1 MKRILFKFLPLLT
14 GLVIVGVAIFFK
26 SKLKLDYQNIKGF
39 RSVLES
45 IVNFLSIVIGFYSAF
60 YGMIISM
67 QKTKFMRTLAESEY
81 KNELPKLL
89 IWSLVSAFLCLII
102 TISMQILVNYKFTF
116 IYYIYLFWCF
126 IVGVFITY
134 AFQTSLL
141 SIVMIFESD
150 PVKKNKISV

>member
-14 GLVIVGVAIFFK
+14 GLVIVVVAIFFK

-89 IWSLVSAFLCLII
+89 IWSLISAFLCLII

-116 IYYIYLFWCF
+116 IYYIYFFWCF
-126 IVGVFITY
+126 IVVVFITY

-141 SIVMIFESD
+141 SIVMIFESY

>member
-14 GLVIVGVAIFFK
+14 GLVIVVVAIFFK

-89 IWSLVSAFLCLII
+89 IWSLISAFLCLII

-116 IYYIYLFWCF
+116 IYYIYFFWCF

-150 PVKKNKISV
+150 PVKKNKIIV

>member
-14 GLVIVGVAIFFK
+14 GLVIVVVAIFFK

-89 IWSLVSAFLCLII
+89 IWSLISAFLCLII

-116 IYYIYLFWCF
+116 IYYIYFFWCF

-150 PVKKNKISV
+150 PVKKIR

>member
-14 GLVIVGVAIFFK
+14 GLVIVVVAIFLK

-89 IWSLVSAFLCLII
+89 TWSLISAFLCLII

-116 IYYIYLFWCF
+116 IYYIYFFWCF

-150 PVKKNKISV
+150 PVKKIR

>member
-14 GLVIVGVAIFFK
+14 GLVIVVVAIFFK

-89 IWSLVSAFLCLII
+89 IWSLISAFLCLII
-102 TISMQILVNYKFTF
+102 TIGMQILVNYKFTF
-116 IYYIYLFWCF
+116 IYYIYFFWCF

>member
-14 GLVIVGVAIFFK
+14 GLVIVVVAIFFK
-26 SKLKLDYQNIKGF
+26 IKLKLDYQNIKGF

-89 IWSLVSAFLCLII
+89 IWSLISAFLCLII
-102 TISMQILVNYKFTF
+102 TIGMQILVNYKFTF
-116 IYYIYLFWCF
+116 IYYIYFFWCF

-150 PVKKNKISV
+150 PVKKIR

>member
-14 GLVIVGVAIFFK
+14 GLVIVVVAIFFK

-67 QKTKFMRTLAESEY
+67 QKTKFMGTLAESEY

-89 IWSLVSAFLCLII
+89 IWSLISAFLCLII

-116 IYYIYLFWCF
+116 IYYIYFFWCF

-150 PVKKNKISV
+150 PVKKIR

>member
-1 MKRILFKFLPLLT
+1 MRRIMFKFLPLLA
-14 GLVIVGVAIFFK
+14 GLAMVIVATFIK
-26 SKLKLDYQNIKGF
+26 YKLELDYQNILGF
-39 RSVLES
+39 DSVLES

-60 YGMIISM
+60 YGILISM
-67 QKTKFMRTLAESEY
+67 RKTKFMRTLAESEY

-102 TISMQILVNYKFTF
+102 TICMQILMNYKWFF
-116 IYYIYLFWCF
+116 IYWIYIFWCF

-134 AFQTSLL
+134 AFQTLLL

-150 PVKKNKISV
+150 PVKKNKIHI

>member
-1 MKRILFKFLPLLT
+1 MKRILFKFLPLLA
-14 GLVIVGVAIFFK
+14 GLVIAVVAIY
-26 SKLKLDYQNIKGF
+26 LKCKWELDYQNIKGF
-39 RSVLES
+39 DSVLES
-45 IVNFLSIVIGFYSAF
+45 MVNFLSIVIGFYSAF

-81 KNELPKLL
+81 KDELPKLL
-89 IWSLVSAFLCLII
+89 IWSLIIAFLCLII
-102 TISMQILVNYKFTF
+102 TICMQILVHYSFVF
-116 IYYIYLFWCF
+116 IYWTYISWCF

-150 PVKKNKISV
+150 PVKKSKVNM

>member
-14 GLVIVGVAIFFK
+14 GLVIVVVAIFLK

-89 IWSLVSAFLCLII
+89 TWSLISAFLCLII

-116 IYYIYLFWCF
+116 IYYVYFFWCF

>member
-14 GLVIVGVAIFFK
+14 GLVIVVVAIFLK

-89 IWSLVSAFLCLII
+89 TWSLISAFLCLII

-116 IYYIYLFWCF
+116 IYYIYFFWCF

>member
-14 GLVIVGVAIFFK
+14 GLVIVVVAIFLK

-89 IWSLVSAFLCLII
+89 TWSLISAFLCLII
-102 TISMQILVNYKFTF
+102 TISMQVLVNYKFTF
-116 IYYIYLFWCF
+116 IYYVYFFWCF

>member
-14 GLVIVGVAIFFK
+14 GLVIVVVAIFFK

-89 IWSLVSAFLCLII
+89 IWSLISAFLCLII
-102 TISMQILVNYKFTF
+102 TIGMQILVNYKFTF
-116 IYYIYLFWCF
+116 IYYIYFFWCF

-150 PVKKNKISV
+150 PVKKIR

>member
-14 GLVIVGVAIFFK
+14 GLVIVVVAIFFK

-89 IWSLVSAFLCLII
+89 IWSLISAFLCLII

-116 IYYIYLFWCF
+116 IYYIYFFWCF

>member
-14 GLVIVGVAIFFK
+14 GLVIVVVAIFFK

-89 IWSLVSAFLCLII
+89 IWSLISAFLCLII
-102 TISMQILVNYKFTF
+102 TIRECRS
-116 IYYIYLFWCF
+116 
-126 IVGVFITY
+126 
-134 AFQTSLL
+134 
-141 SIVMIFESD
+141 
-150 PVKKNKISV
+150 

>member
-116 IYYIYLFWCF
+116 IYYIYFFWCF

>member
-14 GLVIVGVAIFFK
+14 GLVIVVVAIFFK

-89 IWSLVSAFLCLII
+89 IWSLISAFLCLII
-102 TISMQILVNYKFTF
+102 TISMQILANYKFTF
-116 IYYIYLFWCF
+116 IYYIYFFWCF

>member
-14 GLVIVGVAIFFK
+14 GLVIVVVAIFFK
-26 SKLKLDYQNIKGF
+26 SKLKLDYKNIKGF

-89 IWSLVSAFLCLII
+89 IWSLISAFLCLII

-116 IYYIYLFWCF
+116 IYYIYFFWCF

>member
-14 GLVIVGVAIFFK
+14 GLVIVVVAIFFK

-89 IWSLVSAFLCLII
+89 IWSLISAFLCLII

-116 IYYIYLFWCF
+116 IYYIYFFWCF
-126 IVGVFITY
+126 IVVVFITY

>member
-14 GLVIVGVAIFFK
+14 GLVIVVVAIFFK

-89 IWSLVSAFLCLII
+89 IWSLISAFLCLLI

-116 IYYIYLFWCF
+116 IYYIYFFWCF

>member
-14 GLVIVGVAIFFK
+14 GLVIVVVAIFFK

-89 IWSLVSAFLCLII
+89 IWSLISAFLCLII

-116 IYYIYLFWCF
+116 IYYIYFFWCF

-150 PVKKNKISV
+150 PVKKK

>member
-116 IYYIYLFWCF
+116 IYYIYFLHH
-126 IVGVFITY
+126 V
-134 AFQTSLL
+134 
-141 SIVMIFESD
+141 
-150 PVKKNKISV
+150 ISS

>member
-14 GLVIVGVAIFFK
+14 GLVIVVVAIFLK

-89 IWSLVSAFLCLII
+89 TLSLISAFLCLII

-116 IYYIYLFWCF
+116 IYYVYFFWCF